1 MKKEIHI
8 SDTGMKRKGRTKFFT
23 RILRSRETGIILVLL
38 GICLILALIAPR
50 FLMISNIANVARQM
64 AVIAIISV
72 GMTYVIVT
80 GGIDLSVGSTV
91 AFTGC
96 ISALLLVNGYPIIF
110 CIIAG
115 LFLGT
120 LVGLTNGLLVVYVK
134 LAPFIATL
142 GTMGI
147 ARGLVLALTRG
158 YPIQPFPKSFE
169 MIGRGYLGIIP
180 VPVLIMLGIV
190 IIGHILLSRTR
201 IGRYIYYIGSNETAA
216 RLSGLNVNGTLIFVY
231 TVAGFLSGLASIV
244 LISRLTSAQS
254 NMGSGFELD
263 AIAAV
268 VIGGTSLSGGEGT
281 VIGSL
286 VGAALM
292 GIIKNALI
300 LLGVNVYWQSVV
312 IGLVIVFAVS
322 IDAFRKNQ
330 FKINLREIIFRNNIR
345 KETKVGNKKRKTLFI
360 VIPVLLAILAIVGG
374 YFLSNRP
381 QQEDSEPAPA
391 IAPTILPVDI
401 DPEKQFG
408 VDEAVTACDN
418 ELVINNVAVQ
428 EKSNQDFLIIDL
440 EIANGS
446 EDQVPIN
453 SFDLTVVDGEGD
465 VHTDEAIGRTE
476 NPLGSHRL
484 DPGLSAAG
492 EVAFRVP
499 KGDRQ
504 VKLIWQPG
512 WCTGVVYIDL
522 FDETN

>member
-1 MKKEIHI
+1 MKKEI
-8 SDTGMKRKGRTKFFT
+8 GMPKTNNQKNGFTKFIT
-23 RILRSRETGIILVLL
+23 RIFRSRETGIMLVLL
-38 GICLILALIAPR
+38 GICLLLAVIAPR
-50 FLMISNIANVARQM
+50 FLMISNITNVARQM

-110 CIIAG
+110 CIITG
-115 LFLGT
+115 LLLGT

-147 ARGLVLALTRG
+147 ARGLVLALTKG

-180 VPVLIMLGIV
+180 IPVLIMLGIV

-216 RLSGLNVNGTLIFVY
+216 RLSGLNVNGTLVFVY
-231 TVAGFLSGLASIV
+231 TVAGFLSGLASVV

-268 VIGGTSLSGGEGT
+268 VIGGTSLSGGEGS

-322 IDAFRKNQ
+322 VDAFRKNEI
-330 FKINLREIIFRNNIR
+330 KINIKEIILRNR
-345 KETKVGNKKRKTLFI
+345 QRREATKGTQKIKTIFL
-360 VIPVLLAILAIVGG
+360 VIPIFLVILAIVGSNM
-374 YFLSNRP
+374 LRNRP
-381 QQEDSEPAPA
+381 QQKEIDSASV
-391 IAPTILPVDI
+391 IAPTILPVEI

-408 VDEAVTACDN
+408 MNQEVFTCEN
-418 ELVINNVAVQ
+418 KLVVNNVVVR
-428 EKSNQDFLIIDL
+428 ENENQDFLIVDV
-440 EIANGS
+440 EITNES
-446 EDQVPIN
+446 DDQVPIN
-453 SFDLTVVDGEGD
+453 SFDFTVVDEVGN
-465 VHTDEAIGRTE
+465 VHTDEAIGRME
-476 NPLGSHRL
+476 NALGSHRL
-484 DPGLSAAG
+484 DPHLSVAG

-499 KGDRQ
+499 KDDRQ

-522 FDETN
+522 FKEGN